1 MKKNNLKIS
10 NKKNNLLAVII
21 VLMLLFPF
29 KTIAQNIPNN
39 DPVKTKIL
47 VEIKPT
53 STLKEFSQK
62 KVILKKMF
70 GVEINFS
77 DIKMNKKKEIIAIK
91 IRFDDNKGNKKTYQI
106 EGLEPIKTF
115 GVFAEKDEKEYLEMG
130 FDF

>member
-1 MKKNNLKIS
+1 MKKSNLKIS

-39 DPVKTKIL
+39 PVKTKIL

-70 GVEINFS
+70 GVEFNFS

-115 GVFAEKDEKEYLEMG
+115 GVFAEKDEKEYLETG

>member
-1 MKKNNLKIS
+1 
-10 NKKNNLLAVII
+10 
-21 VLMLLFPF
+21 MLLFPF
-29 KTIAQNIPNN
+29 KTIAQNIPIN

-70 GVEINFS
+70 GVEFNFS
-77 DIKMNKKKEIIAIK
+77 DIKMNKNKEIIAIK

-106 EGLEPIKTF
+106 EGLEPIKKF
-115 GVFAEKDEKEYLEMG
+115 GVFAEKDEKEYLETG